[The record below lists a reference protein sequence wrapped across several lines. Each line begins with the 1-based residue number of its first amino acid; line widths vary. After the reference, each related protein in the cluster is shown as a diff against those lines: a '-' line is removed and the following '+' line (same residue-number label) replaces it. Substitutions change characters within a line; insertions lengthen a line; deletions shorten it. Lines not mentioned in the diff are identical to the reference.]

1 MTFLPSRWQRW
12 WSLLR
17 FNLMYLGRP
26 PWDTGITPPE
36 VIEVVEG
43 GVVPPGRAVDLGCGT
58 GTNAI
63 YLVRHGFEVIGVDSA
78 VLAIVQARRKARRAG
93 VRVRFRLGLVTQL
106 DFLPWRADFA
116 LDIGCLHGLWP
127 ADRPAYAAALSRA
140 VRPGGHYLLYA
151 WGYRGWAGLDPPEV
165 TALFDPTFEVIW
177 VRTGQERGLPSSWY
191 LMQRRDHPG
200 QGFSKVQ
207 KASLCLQVP

>member
-1 MTFLPSRWQRW
+1 MTAPGHWQRW
-12 WSLLR
+12 RNLLR

-36 VIEVVEG
+36 VVEVIESG
-43 GVVPPGRAVDLGCGT
+43 MVPAGRAIDLGCGT

-63 YLVRHGFEVIGVDSA
+63 YLARHGFEVIGVDSA
-78 VLAIVQARRKARRAG
+78 VLAIIRARRKARRAG
-93 VRVRFRLGLVTQL
+93 VRARFHLGLVTRL
-106 DFLPWRADFA
+106 DFLPWRADLA

-151 WGYRGWAGLDPPEV
+151 WGHRGWAGLDPPEV
-165 TALFDPTFEVIW
+165 AVLFEPTFETIW
-177 VRTGQERGLPSSWY
+177 VRTGQEHGHPSSWY
-191 LMQRRDHPG
+191 LMRRSG
-200 QGFSKVQ
+200 
-207 KASLCLQVP
+207 KAG

>member
-1 MTFLPSRWQRW
+1 MIPPAHWRRW
-12 WSLLR
+12 WNLLR

-26 PWDTGITPPE
+26 PWDTNITPPE
-36 VIEVVEG
+36 VIEVIEG
-43 GVVPPGRAVDLGCGT
+43 GVVPSGRAVDLGCGT

-63 YLVRHGFEVIGVDSA
+63 YLARHGFEVIGVDSA
-78 VLAIVQARRKARRAG
+78 ILAIVRARRKARRAG
-93 VRVRFRLGLVTQL
+93 VRARFHLGLVTRL

-127 ADRPAYAAALSRA
+127 ADRPAYAAALARA

-165 TALFDPTFEVIW
+165 AALFEPTFETIW
-177 VRTGQERGLPSSWY
+177 VRVGQEHGLPSSWY
-191 LMQRRDHPG
+191 LMRRLG
-200 QGFSKVQ
+200 NEG
-207 KASLCLQVP
+207 

>member
-1 MTFLPSRWQRW
+1 MASFTRWQRW
-12 WSLLR
+12 WNLLR
-17 FNLMYLGRP
+17 FNLMYLGQP

-36 VIEVVEG
+36 VIEVIEG
-43 GVVPPGRAVDLGCGT
+43 GVVSPGYAIDLGCGT

-63 YLVRHGFEVIGVDSA
+63 YLARHGFEVIGVDSA
-78 VLAIVQARRKARRAG
+78 VLAIVRARRKARRAG
-93 VRVRFRLGLVTQL
+93 VRAHFHLGVVTRL

-127 ADRPAYAAALSRA
+127 ADRPIYADALSHA

-165 TALFDPTFEVIW
+165 ATLFEPTFDMLW
-177 VRTGQERGLPSSWY
+177 VRMGKERDLPSSWY
-191 LMQRRDHPG
+191 LMRRRDD
-200 QGFSKVQ
+200 
-207 KASLCLQVP
+207 LR